1 MRSLPFFVM
10 PGVALAHL
18 REELEIVEG
27 DARARH
33 MLYRYGQ
40 RCGRALVESFGLSC
54 DNLSEIKA
62 VIEPVWMEAGLSRIR
77 IEALEESEMIVNL
90 EESVE
95 AKEGKTCDFAR
106 GYLSGIVSQ
115 LLGER
120 FEVDEVECSS
130 QGYMAC
136 VMQVYEVVDV
146 LRPGKPKETEDL
158 RKYSLEQGYSYV
170 IKEEIPDQAFDIFK
184 DANKHGVACLCVTRE
199 YPEKVKDRYDIKALP
214 FLWLSMDQEK
224 PYARDPTNLALLYSD
239 VKTFISENK
248 RCMVLLSGLE
258 YLISQN
264 DFPRVLKFLQHIN
277 DKIAVT
283 DSVLLAP
290 ISPLTL
296 PESQLKLLEKEMR
309 SF

>member
-1 MRSLPFFVM
+1 VRSLPFFVM

-27 DARARH
+27 DQRARL

-40 RCGRALVESFGLSC
+40 RCGRALVDSFGLSV
-54 DNLSEIKA
+54 DSLPEMKSI
-62 VIEPVWMEAGLSRIR
+62 IEPIWMEAGLSRLK
-77 IEALEESEMIVNL
+77 IESVEESEMIVNL

-115 LLGER
+115 LLSKR
-120 FEVDEVECSS
+120 YEVDEVECIS

-136 VMQVYEVVDV
+136 VMQVYEVLDV
-146 LRPGKPKETEDL
+146 LKPAKARETEDL
-158 RKYSLEQGYSYV
+158 RKFSLEAGYSYV
-170 IKEEIPDQAFDIFK
+170 IKEEMPDQSFDIFI
-184 DANKHGVACLCVTRE
+184 DAAKHSVPSLCVTRE
-199 YPEKVKDRYDIKALP
+199 YPEKVKDRYDLRNVP

-239 VKTFISENK
+239 IKTFISENK
-248 RCMVLLSGLE
+248 SCMVLLSGLE

-264 DFPRVLKFLQHIN
+264 DFPKVLKLLQHIN
-277 DKIAVT
+277 DKVAVT
-283 DSVLLAP
+283 DSVLLVP
-290 ISPLTL
+290 VSPMTL

>member
-1 MRSLPFFVM
+1 MKALPFFVM

-27 DARARH
+27 DARARL

-54 DNLSEIKA
+54 DTLAEVKS
-62 VIEPVWMEAGLSRIR
+62 VIEPIWMEAGLSRIR
-77 IEALEESEMIVNL
+77 IESAEESEMVVNL

-95 AKEGKTCDFAR
+95 AKEGKTCDFGR

-115 LLGER
+115 LIGER
-120 FEVDEVECSS
+120 YEVDEVECAS
-130 QGYMAC
+130 QGYVAC

-146 LRPGKPKETEDL
+146 LRPVMPHETEEL
-158 RKYSLEQGYSYV
+158 RKYSLEQGYAYV
-170 IKEEIPDQAFDIFK
+170 IKEEIPDQAYDIFK
-184 DANKHGVACLCVTRE
+184 DAVKHSVPCLCVTRE
-199 YPEKVKDRYDIKALP
+199 YPEKVKDRYDIKAVP

-224 PYARDPTNLALLYSD
+224 PYARDPTNLALIYSD

-248 RCMVLLSGLE
+248 SCMVLLSGLE

-264 DFPRVLKFLQHIN
+264 DFPKVLKLLQHIN
-277 DKIAVT
+277 DKIAVS
-283 DSVLLAP
+283 DSILLAP

-296 PESQLKLLEKEMR
+296 LESQLKLLEKEMR

>member
-10 PGVALAHL
+10 PGIALAHL

-27 DARARH
+27 DQRARL

-40 RCGRALVESFGLSC
+40 RCGRALVESFGLSVES
-54 DNLSEIKA
+54 LLEIKSI
-62 VIEPVWMEAGLSRIR
+62 IEPIWMEAGLSRLK
-77 IEALEESEMIVNL
+77 IESVEESEMVVNL

-106 GYLSGIVSQ
+106 GYMSGIVSQ
-115 LLGER
+115 LLGKR
-120 FEVDEVECSS
+120 YEVDEVECSS
-130 QGYMAC
+130 QGYMTC
-136 VMQVYEVVDV
+136 VMQVYEVLDV
-146 LRPGKPKETEDL
+146 LRPGKVRGTEDV
-158 RKYSLEQGYSYV
+158 RKFSLEVGYSYV
-170 IKEEIPDQAFDIFK
+170 VKEEIPDQSYDIFI
-184 DANKHGVACLCVTRE
+184 DAAKHNVPSLCVTRE
-199 YPEKVKDRYDIKALP
+199 YPEKVKDRYDLKNVP

-239 VKTFISENK
+239 IKTFISEN
-248 RCMVLLSGLE
+248 RSCMVLLSGLE

-264 DFPRVLKFLQHIN
+264 DFQKVLKLLQHIN

-283 DSVLLAP
+283 DSVLLVP
-290 ISPLTL
+290 VSPLTL
-296 PESQLKLLEKEMR
+296 PESQLKQLEKEMR

>member
-1 MRSLPFFVM
+1 MKTIPFFVM
-10 PGVALAHL
+10 PGMALAHL

-27 DARARH
+27 DARARL

-40 RCGRALVESFGLSC
+40 RCGRALVESFGLTC
-54 DNLSEIKA
+54 DSLSEVKS

-77 IEALEESEMIVNL
+77 IEAAEEGEMIVNL
-90 EESVE
+90 EESAE
-95 AKEGKTCDFAR
+95 AREGQTCDFAR

-120 FEVDEVECSS
+120 YEVDEVECAS
-130 QGYMAC
+130 QGYVSC
-136 VMQVYEVVDV
+136 VLQVYEVVDV
-146 LRPGKPKETEDL
+146 LRSVKPIETEEL
-158 RKYSLEQGYSYV
+158 RKYNLEQGYSYV
-170 IKEEIPDQAFDIFK
+170 IKEEIPDQAYDIFK
-184 DANKHGVACLCVTRE
+184 DAVKHSVPSLCVTRD
-199 YPEKVKDRYDIKALP
+199 YPEKVRERYDIKTVP

-224 PYARDPTNLALLYSD
+224 PFARDPTNLALLYSD

-248 RCMVLLSGLE
+248 HCMVLLSGLE

-264 DFPRVLKFLQHIN
+264 DFPKVLKFLQHVN

-283 DSVLLAP
+283 DSIMITP

>member
-10 PGVALAHL
+10 PGIALAHL

-27 DARARH
+27 DQRARL

-40 RCGRALVESFGLSC
+40 RCGHALVESFGLSV
-54 DNLSEIKA
+54 DSLAETKS
-62 VIEPVWMEAGLSRIR
+62 VIEPVWMEAGLSRLR
-77 IEALEESEMIVNL
+77 IDSIEESQMVVNL

-115 LLGER
+115 LLGKR
-120 FEVDEVECSS
+120 FEVDEVECAS

-136 VMQVYEVVDV
+136 VMQVYEVLD
-146 LRPGKPKETEDL
+146 LLKPGKVHEPDNV
-158 RKYSLEQGYSYV
+158 RKFSLESGYSYLV
-170 IKEEIPDQAFDIFK
+170 KEEVPDQSYDIFI
-184 DANKHGVACLCVTRE
+184 DAAKHNVPSLCVTRE
-199 YPEKVKDRYDIKALP
+199 YPEKLKDRYELKNVP

-239 VKTFISENK
+239 IKTFISENK
-248 RCMVLLSGLE
+248 SCMVLLSGLE

-264 DFPRVLKFLQHIN
+264 DFQKVLKLLQHVN
-277 DKIAVT
+277 DKIAVS
-283 DSVLLAP
+283 DSVMLVP
-290 ISPLTL
+290 VSPLTL

>member
-1 MRSLPFFVM
+1 MRPLPFFVM
-10 PGVALAHL
+10 PGIALAHL

-27 DARARH
+27 DQRARM

-40 RCGRALVESFGLSC
+40 RCGKALVESFGLSC
-54 DNLSEIKA
+54 ETLADIRS

-77 IEALEESEMIVNL
+77 IDSLEGTEMIVNL

-106 GYLSGIVSQ
+106 GYMSGIVSS
-115 LLGER
+115 LLR
-120 FEVDEVECSS
+120 KRYEVDEVECSS
-130 QGYMAC
+130 HGYMSC
-136 VMQVYEVVDV
+136 VMQVYEVVDS
-146 LRPGKPKETEDL
+146 LRPTKIAEAEAL
-158 RKYSLEQGYSYV
+158 RKYNLQSGYSYI
-170 IKEEIPDQAFDIFK
+170 IKEEIPDQAYDIFM
-184 DANKHGVACLCVTRE
+184 DASKNGTPCLCVTRE
-199 YPEKVKDRYDIKALP
+199 YPEKVKDRWDLKGVP

-224 PYARDPTNLALLYSD
+224 PYSRDPANIALLYSD
-239 VKTFISENK
+239 VKTFITENK
-248 RCMVLLSGLE
+248 GCMVLLSGLE

-264 DFPRVLKFLQHIN
+264 GFPKVLKLLQHIN

-283 DSVLLAP
+283 DSILIAP

-296 PESQLKLLEKEMR
+296 PEADLKMLEKELR

>member
-1 MRSLPFFVM
+1 VRSLPFFVM

-27 DARARH
+27 DQRARL

-40 RCGRALVESFGLSC
+40 RCGRALVESFGLSVES
-54 DNLSEIKA
+54 LPEIKSI
-62 VIEPVWMEAGLSRIR
+62 IEPIWMEAGLSRIKV
-77 IEALEESEMIVNL
+77 ESVEESEMIVNL

-115 LLGER
+115 LLSKR
-120 FEVDEVECSS
+120 CEVDEVECLS

-136 VMQVYEVVDV
+136 VMQVYEVLDI
-146 LRPGKPKETEDL
+146 LKPAKVREAEDL
-158 RKYSLEQGYSYV
+158 RKFSLEAGYSYV
-170 IKEEIPDQAFDIFK
+170 IKEEIPDQSFDIFI
-184 DANKHGVACLCVTRE
+184 DAAKHNVPSLCVTRE
-199 YPEKVKDRYDIKALP
+199 YPEKVKDRYDLRNVP

-239 VKTFISENK
+239 IKTFISENK
-248 RCMVLLSGLE
+248 SCMVLLSGLE

-264 DFPRVLKFLQHIN
+264 DFQKVLKLLQHIN
-277 DKIAVT
+277 DKVAVT
-283 DSVLLAP
+283 DSVMLVP
-290 ISPLTL
+290 VSPMTL